1 MNLKSII
8 LSGALFAAALTA
20 CNGDDDSN
28 VWDQYA
34 DWRELN
40 VKWIEEQAALTD
52 PAGKPIYTK
61 VVPRWNRNA
70 YVLMRW
76 FNDTTKTS
84 GNFVPLYTSTVDV
97 KYYGE
102 LYNKLPF
109 DSSYTSVTPGDSLF
123 RCTPSGVI
131 KGWAIALE
139 RMHVGDSV
147 EVLVPYEQGYGSSS
161 SGKIQPY
168 SALNFKIKLVNVA
181 GEYIR
186 PNGN

>member
-1 MNLKSII
+1 M
-8 LSGALFAAALTA
+8 AAALA
-20 CNGDDDSN
+20 SCNSDDDSN

-40 VKWIEEQAALTD
+40 TKWIEEQAALTD
-52 PAGKPIYTK
+52 TDGKPLYTK
-61 VVPRWNRNA
+61 VVPKWNANA

-97 KYYGE
+97 KYYGQ
-102 LYNKLPF
+102 LYNNEPF
-109 DSSYTSVTPGDSLF
+109 DSSYNSVTPGDSLF
-123 RCTPSGVI
+123 RCTPGSVI

-147 EVLVPYEQGYGSSS
+147 EVLIPSEQAYGSST

-181 GEYIR
+181 GEYIL
-186 PNGN
+186 PTSGN